1 METPSKAKAALRAIS
16 VFFYSMIGGLL
27 MFTVI
32 IFAMSYLQSPPIEDK
47 SVFKTILIVVL
58 FMSAVSLTAATWL
71 YKKRIVAA
79 QSLDLALMDKLNIYR
94 AALML
99 YLALCEAPGL
109 FAAIIY
115 FLTGNHLLL
124 VVIALILIAMFL
136 KRPEKS
142 KIFNE
147 LQLNSQEQLELN

>member
-1 METPSKAKAALRAIS
+1 METLSKAKAALKAIS
-16 VFFYSMIGGLL
+16 VFFYSMVGGLL
-27 MFTVI
+27 MFTII
-32 IFAMSYLQSPPIEDK
+32 IFVMSYFQPPPIADK
-47 SVFKTILIVVL
+47 SVFKTIFIVVL
-58 FMSAVSLTAATWL
+58 FMSALSLSAATWL
-71 YKKRIVAA
+71 YRKRIATA
-79 QSLDLALMDKLNIYR
+79 QSSDLALMDKLNIYR

-115 FLTGNHLLL
+115 FLTGNQLLL